1 MQIKEIH
8 TVPKLENSIRFQ
20 EYAVGIFKTLPTK
33 SGVKKAIKKKLISI
47 NGDIATTALFIL
59 GEEKVILFESEDSS
73 NFKRLQLTLDVIFE
87 DDYLAIINKPAGIL
101 VSGNKFKTISNA
113 LDQNL
118 IKSRQLDAV
127 KAKPIHRLDYPTTGL
142 LLIGKTNASIIA
154 LNKLFE
160 YKQIKKTYFAIT
172 IGQMEVSGIIN
183 TLIDNKNSETH
194 YEVLKTVVSKRF
206 EYLNLVKLSPKTG
219 RRHQLRKHMLSLG
232 NPILGDKEY
241 CNEKLILNGKGMY
254 LHAGILEFIHPFTK
268 QQIKIK
274 KDFSNKFTKIFAK
287 F

>member
-274 KDFSNKFTKIFAK
+274 KDFSNKFTKIFTK

>member
-172 IGQMEVSGIIN
+172 IGQMEFSGIIN

-194 YEVLKTVVSKRF
+194 YEVMKTVVSKRF

-274 KDFSNKFTKIFAK
+274 KDFSNKFKKIFIK

>member
-160 YKQIKKTYFAIT
+160 YKQIKKTYFAVT

-194 YEVLKTVVSKRF
+194 YEVLKTLVSKRF

-274 KDFSNKFTKIFAK
+274 KDFSNKFTKIFTK

>member
-172 IGQMEVSGIIN
+172 IGQMEFSGIIN

-194 YEVLKTVVSKRF
+194 YEVMKTVVSKRF

-274 KDFSNKFTKIFAK
+274 KDFSNKFKKIFTK

>member
-160 YKQIKKTYFAIT
+160 YKQIKKTYFAVT

-194 YEVLKTVVSKRF
+194 YEVMKTVVSKRF

-274 KDFSNKFTKIFAK
+274 KDFSNKFTKIFTK

>member
-73 NFKRLQLTLDVIFE
+73 NFKRLKLTLEVIFE

-172 IGQMEVSGIIN
+172 IGQMEFSGIIN

-274 KDFSNKFTKIFAK
+274 KDFSNKFKKIFIK

>member
-154 LNKLFE
+154 LNKLF
-160 YKQIKKTYFAIT
+160 
-172 IGQMEVSGIIN
+172 
-183 TLIDNKNSETH
+183 
-194 YEVLKTVVSKRF
+194 
-206 EYLNLVKLSPKTG
+206 
-219 RRHQLRKHMLSLG
+219 
-232 NPILGDKEY
+232 
-241 CNEKLILNGKGMY
+241 
-254 LHAGILEFIHPFTK
+254 
-268 QQIKIK
+268 
-274 KDFSNKFTKIFAK
+274 
-287 F
+287 

>member
-118 IKSRQLDAV
+118 IKSTQLDAV

-172 IGQMEVSGIIN
+172 IGQMEFSGIIN

-274 KDFSNKFTKIFAK
+274 KDFSNKFKKIFIK

>member
-194 YEVLKTVVSKRF
+194 YEVMKTVVSKRF

-274 KDFSNKFTKIFAK
+274 KDFSNKFKKIFIK

>member
-1 MQIKEIH
+1 M
-8 TVPKLENSIRFQ
+8 
-20 EYAVGIFKTLPTK
+20 
-33 SGVKKAIKKKLISI
+33 
-47 NGDIATTALFIL
+47 
-59 GEEKVILFESEDSS
+59 
-73 NFKRLQLTLDVIFE
+73 
-87 DDYLAIINKPAGIL
+87 
-101 VSGNKFKTISNA
+101 
-113 LDQNL
+113 DQNL

-172 IGQMEVSGIIN
+172 IGQMEFSGIIN

-274 KDFSNKFTKIFAK
+274 KDFSNKFKKIFIK

>member
-172 IGQMEVSGIIN
+172 IGQMEFSGIIN

-274 KDFSNKFTKIFAK
+274 KDFSNKFTKIFTK

>member
-73 NFKRLQLTLDVIFE
+73 NFKRLKLTLDVIFE
-87 DDYLAIINKPAGIL
+87 DDYLEIINKPAGIL

-194 YEVLKTVVSKRF
+194 YEVMKTVVSKRF

-274 KDFSNKFTKIFAK
+274 KDFSNKFKKIFIK

>member
-172 IGQMEVSGIIN
+172 IGQMEFSGIIN

-274 KDFSNKFTKIFAK
+274 KDFSNKFKKIFIK

>member
-73 NFKRLQLTLDVIFE
+73 NFKRLKLTLEVIFE

-118 IKSRQLDAV
+118 IKSRLLDAV
-127 KAKPIHRLDYPTTGL
+127 KAKSIHRLDYPTTGL

-194 YEVLKTVVSKRF
+194 YEVMKTVVSKRF

-274 KDFSNKFTKIFAK
+274 KDFSNKFTKIFTK

>member
-160 YKQIKKTYFAIT
+160 YKQIKKTYFAIN
-172 IGQMEVSGIIN
+172 IGQMEVIN

-274 KDFSNKFTKIFAK
+274 KDFSNKFTKIFTK

>member
-160 YKQIKKTYFAIT
+160 YKQIKKTYFAVT

-274 KDFSNKFTKIFAK
+274 KDFSNKFTKIFTK

>member
-160 YKQIKKTYFAIT
+160 YKQIKKTYFAVT

-194 YEVLKTVVSKRF
+194 YEVMKTVVSKRF

-274 KDFSNKFTKIFAK
+274 KDFSNKFKKIFIK

>member
-73 NFKRLQLTLDVIFE
+73 NFKRLKLTLEVIFE

-172 IGQMEVSGIIN
+172 IGQMEFSGIIN

-194 YEVLKTVVSKRF
+194 YEVMKTVVSKRF

-274 KDFSNKFTKIFAK
+274 KDFSNKFKKIFIK

>member
-73 NFKRLQLTLDVIFE
+73 NFKRLKLTLEVIFE

-274 KDFSNKFTKIFAK
+274 KDFSNKFTKIFTK

>member
-1 MQIKEIH
+1 
-8 TVPKLENSIRFQ
+8 
-20 EYAVGIFKTLPTK
+20 
-33 SGVKKAIKKKLISI
+33 
-47 NGDIATTALFIL
+47 
-59 GEEKVILFESEDSS
+59 
-73 NFKRLQLTLDVIFE
+73 
-87 DDYLAIINKPAGIL
+87 
-101 VSGNKFKTISNA
+101 
-113 LDQNL
+113 
-118 IKSRQLDAV
+118 
-127 KAKPIHRLDYPTTGL
+127 
-142 LLIGKTNASIIA
+142 
-154 LNKLFE
+154 
-160 YKQIKKTYFAIT
+160 
-172 IGQMEVSGIIN
+172 MEVSGIIN

-194 YEVLKTVVSKRF
+194 YEVMKTVVSKRF

-274 KDFSNKFTKIFAK
+274 KDFSNKFKKIFIK

>member
-194 YEVLKTVVSKRF
+194 YEVLKTVMSKRF

-274 KDFSNKFTKIFAK
+274 KDFSNKFKKIFIK

>member
-172 IGQMEVSGIIN
+172 IGQMEFSGIIN

-194 YEVLKTVVSKRF
+194 YEVMKTVVSKRF

-274 KDFSNKFTKIFAK
+274 KDFSNKFTKIFTK

>member
-73 NFKRLQLTLDVIFE
+73 NFKRLKLTLEVIFE

-194 YEVLKTVVSKRF
+194 YEVMKTVVSKRF

-274 KDFSNKFTKIFAK
+274 KDFSNKFKKIFTK

>member
-160 YKQIKKTYFAIT
+160 YKQIKKTYFAVT

-274 KDFSNKFTKIFAK
+274 KDFSNKFKKIFIK

>member
-73 NFKRLQLTLDVIFE
+73 NFKRLKLTLDVIFE

-194 YEVLKTVVSKRF
+194 YEVMKTVVSKRF

-274 KDFSNKFTKIFAK
+274 KDFSNKFKKIFIK

>member
-274 KDFSNKFTKIFAK
+274 KDFSNKFKKIFTK

>member
-172 IGQMEVSGIIN
+172 IGQMEFSGIIN

-194 YEVLKTVVSKRF
+194 YEVLKTVMSKRF

-274 KDFSNKFTKIFAK
+274 KDFSNKFKKIFIK

>member
-160 YKQIKKTYFAIT
+160 YKKIKKTYFAIT

-274 KDFSNKFTKIFAK
+274 KDFSNKFKKIFIK

>member
-73 NFKRLQLTLDVIFE
+73 NFKRLKLTLEVIFE

-194 YEVLKTVVSKRF
+194 YEVMKTVVSKRF

-274 KDFSNKFTKIFAK
+274 KDFSNKFTKIFTK

>member
-127 KAKPIHRLDYPTTGL
+127 KAKPIHRLDYPTTGV

-172 IGQMEVSGIIN
+172 IGQMEFSGIIN

-274 KDFSNKFTKIFAK
+274 KDFSNKFKKIFIK

>member
-73 NFKRLQLTLDVIFE
+73 NFKRLKLTLEVIFE

-274 KDFSNKFTKIFAK
+274 KDFSNKFKKIFIK

>member
-73 NFKRLQLTLDVIFE
+73 NFKRLKLTLEVIFE

-172 IGQMEVSGIIN
+172 IGQMEFSGIIN

-194 YEVLKTVVSKRF
+194 YEVLKTVMSKRF

-274 KDFSNKFTKIFAK
+274 KDFSNKFKKIFIK

>member
-274 KDFSNKFTKIFAK
+274 KDFSNKFKKIFIK

>member
-73 NFKRLQLTLDVIFE
+73 NFKRLKLTLEVIFE

-160 YKQIKKTYFAIT
+160 YKQIKKTYFAVT

-194 YEVLKTVVSKRF
+194 YEVMKTVVSKRF

-274 KDFSNKFTKIFAK
+274 KDFSNKFKKIFIK

>member
-73 NFKRLQLTLDVIFE
+73 NFKRLKLTLEVIFE

-194 YEVLKTVVSKRF
+194 YEVMKTVVSKRF

-274 KDFSNKFTKIFAK
+274 KDFSNKFKKIFIK

>member
-194 YEVLKTVVSKRF
+194 YEVMKTVVSKRF

-274 KDFSNKFTKIFAK
+274 KDFSNKFTKIFTK

>member
-73 NFKRLQLTLDVIFE
+73 NFKRLKLTLEVIFE

-118 IKSRQLDAV
+118 IKSTQLDAV

-172 IGQMEVSGIIN
+172 IGQMEFSGIIN

-274 KDFSNKFTKIFAK
+274 KDFSNKFKKIFIK

>member
-73 NFKRLQLTLDVIFE
+73 NFKRLKLTLEVIFE

-160 YKQIKKTYFAIT
+160 YKQIKKTYFAVT

-274 KDFSNKFTKIFAK
+274 KDFSNKFKKIFIK